1 VVLAIWIEKGLAM
14 VVTGFIPSPLGEVT
28 EYAPTA
34 PEVAITLG
42 VYALGFF
49 VLTVLY
55 RVVVNVRERLEVT

>member
-1 VVLAIWIEKGLAM
+1 
-14 VVTGFIPSPLGEVT
+14 LGEVT